1 MKQEYLFSATT
12 ASFYLAELMQN
23 YMDEGSIP
31 EDATPIDHAA
41 FVEFS
46 GEPPAGK
53 IRGSN
58 KKGHPAWVD
67 APPPTRE
74 SLIAYAEQ
82 QKQLHA
88 DEAEKNIAILERKVR
103 LGMATDDEKD
113 LLTAWEIYSVKNADI
128 DTSQAPDIDW
138 GIKPE

>member
-1 MKQEYLFSATT
+1 MMKQEYLFSATT

-82 QKQLHA
+82 QKQIFA
-88 DEAEKNIAILERKVR
+88 GEAEKNITMLERKVR
-103 LGMATDDEKD
+103 LGMAEDGEKD
-113 LLTAWEIYSVKNADI
+113 LLTEWEIYSIKIADI
-128 DTSQAPDIDW
+128 DTSLAPDIDW
-138 GIKPE
+138 PQKP